1 MYMANIV
8 SRVKGF
14 IGAAN
19 EKADKLTSIAKGAL
33 CIPSMIAGLPDLGK
47 QAIGQI
53 VASASTILDQA
64 SSIISNLVI
73 GSIDDAVNNITGAI
87 SGFLNSVTGMVATI
101 KGTIDQAEEFKEG
114 IKDRVN
120 DIKEFTASK
129 ENCNFAAATLLN
141 CITSQALS
149 NVTAKGATEIAKGLE
164 SVTSASNKISNTI
177 SGPAGAI
184 DRTIRKAAYNVERA
198 ERMVSKANIF

>member
-33 CIPSMIAGLPDLGK
+33 CIPSMIAGMPDLGK

-64 SSIISNLVI
+64 SSIISGLII
-73 GSIDDAVNNITGAI
+73 GSIDGAVNKITGSI

-101 KGTIDQAEEFKEG
+101 IY
-114 IKDRVN
+114 N
-120 DIKEFTASK
+120 
-129 ENCNFAAATLLN
+129 
-141 CITSQALS
+141 
-149 NVTAKGATEIAKGLE
+149 
-164 SVTSASNKISNTI
+164 ISC
-177 SGPAGAI
+177 
-184 DRTIRKAAYNVERA
+184 K
-198 ERMVSKANIF
+198 FCF